1 MKKKDEMSS
10 NIRLRS
16 ESLGYRAVVMCLAI
30 WAVCES
36 CKTLANGGQ
45 NGHNV
50 LPMFFLTVAISVQ
63 GFSEMAMKR
72 KMISGD
78 DEYKEPNKILRSII
92 AIIVLSALVISVGSY
107 LILKLN

>member
-1 MKKKDEMSS
+1 MKKMDEMSR
-10 NIRLRS
+10 NIKLRS
-16 ESLGYRAVVMCLAI
+16 ESLGYKAAVLCLAI
-30 WAVCES
+30 WALYES
-36 CKTLANGGQ
+36 WKTLSSGGE
-45 NGHNV
+45 NGHNI
-50 LPMFFLTVAISVQ
+50 LPMLFVVVATCVQ